1 MHNVS
6 VFGWLTILVMFALAL
21 GWFLN
26 RRSAPNSSVNFR
38 SDRGRLIGAC
48 FGNESKANRL
58 IQYEKN
64 RAPGIDHA
72 EAVRRALERLE
83 DDRRR

>member
-6 VFGWLTILVMFALAL
+6 VFGWLAILVISALAL
-21 GWFLN
+21 GWFLS
-26 RRSAPNSSVNFR
+26 RGSVPNSSVNFR
-38 SDRGRLIGAC
+38 SDKGRLIGAC

-58 IQYEKN
+58 IQYEKK
-64 RAPGIDHA
+64 RASGINHA